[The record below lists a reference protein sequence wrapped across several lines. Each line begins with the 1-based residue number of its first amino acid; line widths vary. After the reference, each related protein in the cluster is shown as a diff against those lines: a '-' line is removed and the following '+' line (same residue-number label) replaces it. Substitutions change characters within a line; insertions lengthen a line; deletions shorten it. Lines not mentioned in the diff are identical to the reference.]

1 MFHRPLNSRV
11 LVWLICVVGLL
22 STGCTKYAVLI
33 STNEVS
39 ADNVIIHSE
48 WWYDLFAQYQMLREQ
63 GFDDADIYVLYG
75 AGTDWNTSHSAY
87 NAMTQFGHTITD
99 MPVSKADIQTV
110 FSDLQTQ
117 VGSRD
122 HLYVWWM
129 GHGSGNAS
137 CNLTMSISNTGE
149 SVTDAELASYL
160 SGITSYRKRSINIM
174 TCHSGGLVDDFDI
187 SGNSTVL
194 LASSTCA
201 ESSYDEPTTC
211 DGILRAEFNYD
222 QPNALREQ
230 DSCGAAVTADAD
242 ADGSVS
248 WEETHQYLQTAM
260 TTSTPQ
266 LGDPDSIAP
275 TTAISDLW
283 P

>member
-1 MFHRPLNSRV
+1 MFRRPRNRSTV
-11 LVWLICVVGLL
+11 LCLLCVISLL
-22 STGCTKYAVLI
+22 APGCTKYAVLI

-39 ADNVIIHSE
+39 ADDVIIHSE

-75 AGTDWNTSHSAY
+75 NGTDWNTSHPEY
-87 NAMTQFGHTITD
+87 NATTQFGHSITD
-99 MPVSKADIQTV
+99 MAVSKADIQTV
-110 FSDLQTQ
+110 FTNLQSQ

-129 GHGSGNAS
+129 GHGSGGAA

-174 TCHSGGLVDDFDI
+174 TCHSGGLVDDF
-187 SGNSTVL
+187 SAAGNKTVL

-201 ESSYDEPTTC
+201 ESSYDEPSTC

-230 DSCGAAVTADAD
+230 DPCATAVAADTDG
-242 ADGSVS
+242 DGSVS
-248 WEETHQYLQTAM
+248 WQEAFQSVQATM

-266 LGDPDSIAP
+266 LGDPDSLAA
-275 TTAISDLW
+275 TTAIGDSW